1 MILKDD
7 SCTFQSEDSSSP
19 SPQSR
24 CTAQSCLFFLVASL
38 LANFDWHWQWNRN
51 KTWKRMRVAKHLPIS
66 WNLQRGKNIQALLTH
81 SEAPNS
87 ALAQGVG
94 ADALWLQGLKF
105 TPCHTSRWHIKTRR
119 VCTSAGLHCFGF
131 LWAPWEQALIHI
143 GQHCTQKPQ
152 TCWLPSTR
160 KALWAFAIWSDYSDF
175 HSLVYTSG

>member
-24 CTAQSCLFFLVASL
+24 CSAQSCLFFLVASL

-105 TPCHTSRWHIKTRR
+105 KPCHTSRWHIKTGGF
-119 VCTSAGLHCFGF
+119 VLQQGFTALVFCGLPGNRPLFILDSTAHKNPKQVGCPAQGRHFEHLPYGVT
-131 LWAPWEQALIHI
+131 
-143 GQHCTQKPQ
+143 TQIFI
-152 TCWLPSTR
+152 L
-160 KALWAFAIWSDYSDF
+160 
-175 HSLVYTSG
+175 